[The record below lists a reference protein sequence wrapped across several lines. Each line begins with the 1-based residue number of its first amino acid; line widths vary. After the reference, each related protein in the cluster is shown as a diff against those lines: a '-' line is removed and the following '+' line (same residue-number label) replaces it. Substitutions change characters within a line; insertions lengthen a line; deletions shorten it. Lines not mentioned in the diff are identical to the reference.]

1 VNGFFSLLIGY
12 GFGLI
17 NNAAIFSKFK
27 RKNMREEGTGN
38 IGATNAVIVLGRM
51 YGVIILI
58 LDILKA
64 YIAYKLAAFLF
75 QNNIYGLFAGL
86 GAMLGHTFPFYMRFK
101 GGKGLAAFAGTV
113 LARSPLMFLV
123 ILATVVVLLFIVNH
137 SFIVPFAGTVL
148 FSVIATLK
156 APEQMLAVGIL
167 TALMAVLIIWKHI
180 PNFKKS
186 IIGEDIGV
194 RDYVK
199 KYIFRHKNNEA

>member
-1 VNGFFSLLIGY
+1 MGY

-17 NNAAIFSKFK
+17 NHAAIFSRLK
-27 RKNMREEGTGN
+27 RKNMRGEGTGN

-51 YGVIILI
+51 YGIIILI

-64 YIAYKLAAFLF
+64 FIAYKLAAFLF
-75 QNNIYGLFAGL
+75 HSNIFGLFAGL
-86 GAMLGHTFPFYMRFK
+86 GAMLGHIFPFYMKFK

-113 LARSPLMFLV
+113 LAHSPLMFLA
-123 ILATVVVLLFIVNH
+123 ILATVFVLLFIVNH

-148 FSVIATLK
+148 FSVIATIK
-156 APEQMLAVGIL
+156 APSEMLAVGIL
-167 TALMAVLIIWKHI
+167 TGIMALLIIWKHV
-180 PNFKKS
+180 PNLKKS

-199 KYIFRHKNNEA
+199 KYIFRHKNNEV